1 MAALIIESKNPENLK
16 ILASLAKKLGDNVKS
31 ISTDDLED
39 LLFGEMMQKAETG
52 KYVSKEVLFK
62 KISED

>member
-1 MAALIIESKNPENLK
+1 M
-16 ILASLAKKLGDNVKS
+16 GDNVKS

>member
-31 ISTDDLED
+31 VSIDDMED
-39 LLFGEMMQKAETG
+39 MFFGEMMKKVKTG
-52 KYVSKEVLFK
+52 KTVSRDSIMKTLGVK
-62 KISED
+62 